1 MTSGSKYVDA
11 RLSRSRSA
19 TADERKIPE
28 MQFDPTCRY
37 LPTHEWVRVLGDEAV
52 IGISDFAQSEL
63 NDVVY
68 VELPEVGDSVEKG
81 EEFGSVESVKAAS
94 ELYAPVSGEVIAVN
108 QDLEVS
114 PELVNQSPFDQGWMI
129 RMKLMA
135 PGELDELL
143 DVDAYQALCEQG

>member
-1 MTSGSKYVDA
+1 
-11 RLSRSRSA
+11 
-19 TADERKIPE
+19 

-37 LPTHEWVRVLGDEAV
+37 LPTHEWVRALGDEAV
-52 IGISDFAQSEL
+52 IGISDYAQSEL

-94 ELYAPVSGEVIAVN
+94 ELYAPVSGEIIAVN
-108 QDLEVS
+108 QDLEAS
-114 PELVNQSPFDQGWMI
+114 PELVNQSPFGQGWMI

-135 PGELDELL
+135 LGELDELL
-143 DVDAYQALCEQG
+143 DVDAYRALCEQG

>member
-1 MTSGSKYVDA
+1 
-11 RLSRSRSA
+11 
-19 TADERKIPE
+19 

-52 IGISDFAQSEL
+52 IGISDYAQSEL

-68 VELPEVGDSVEKG
+68 VELPEVGDAVEKG

-108 QDLEVS
+108 QDLETS

-129 RMKLMA
+129 RMRLMA
-135 PGELDELL
+135 LGELEELL
-143 DVDAYQALCEQG
+143 DVEAYRALCEQG